1 MKVRILLSSCVFLL
15 FMLLAGGSFS
25 GRDED
30 LYLLPFAGILLYFI
44 VAGVGLFFAFLFYK
58 YLIKFFFESW
68 HKKTRL
74 DMIAKNEVEN
84 NDFDRENAKDSAAPA
99 QQVEQISSVSPSG
112 VADELAK
119 LAQLKD
125 AGILTEE
132 EFNAQKAKLLNS

>member
-1 MKVRILLSSCVFLL
+1 
-15 FMLLAGGSFS
+15 
-25 GRDED
+25 
-30 LYLLPFAGILLYFI
+30 
-44 VAGVGLFFAFLFYK
+44 
-58 YLIKFFFESW
+58 
-68 HKKTRL
+68 
-74 DMIAKNEVEN
+74 MIAKNEVEN

-99 QQVEQISSVSPSG
+99 QQVEQVSSVSPSG